1 MSELTR
7 RIEGIQI
14 ADRVLGVDENEV
26 DTVSLPA
33 VAFDA
38 LLPNQRIAGR
48 TTDRTFGKFL
58 AAMGL
63 GGIFAVVSLNQYKR
77 KIRRNGVICRV
88 ELCDAPASGLSANG
102 RRVTAVDF
110 QLVGLKRCRLVGP
123 PEGMKARVG
132 RWRRMYD
139 PNGEGSKL
147 GFGMEPFLDNDV
159 ASSEPDAS
167 GSDAVDDK
175 ALVAKVW
182 TKLPVDCNVGE
193 DADHEDEAVIAK
205 AQSLVPLLEKW
216 QRLASD
222 VNTYEN
228 IDVVA
233 STRVMKGQPGL
244 RVDPAALLRK
254 VLSDLGEQPDPTE
267 SPTEFALWGA
277 ALINPLPALGV
288 SPEIRGAVL
297 EAPTAMSKL
306 EILEMGV
313 NRSIANLEGK
323 APL

>member
-1 MSELTR
+1 MRARTLCCFCLALPPLLSNAFSPLSSPLKAPQFSALRRAASEDAFDMSELTR

-205 AQSLVPLLEKW
+205 AQSLVPLLE
-216 QRLASD
+216 SGS
-222 VNTYEN
+222 V
-228 IDVVA
+228 
-233 STRVMKGQPGL
+233 
-244 RVDPAALLRK
+244 LL
-254 VLSDLGEQPDPTE
+254 VT
-267 SPTEFALWGA
+267 
-277 ALINPLPALGV
+277 
-288 SPEIRGAVL
+288 
-297 EAPTAMSKL
+297 
-306 EILEMGV
+306 
-313 NRSIANLEGK
+313 
-323 APL
+323 